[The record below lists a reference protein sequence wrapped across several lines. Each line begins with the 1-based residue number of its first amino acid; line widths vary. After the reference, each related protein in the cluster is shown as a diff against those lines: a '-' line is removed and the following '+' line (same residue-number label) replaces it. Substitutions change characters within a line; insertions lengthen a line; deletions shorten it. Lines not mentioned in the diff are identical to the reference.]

1 MRLRNFSLKYKFIA
15 TIVVFT
21 LILSV
26 SFAIISVSRLGE
38 ELKAQL
44 LERGKGVADD
54 LAKKFSDPFADPIEL
69 SKTLQMLYENIS
81 QGGEVVY
88 LQIVKAGKDVFRIH
102 DRRMGPLEPEHT
114 PLLSELEI
122 RIQRLPDGTPYFDLI
137 RAIPCPDIWI
147 DPITRECGVSSLGP
161 SYVRLGLSLA
171 YVQKQL
177 RQEFFVFGALSFG
190 FTGAGILIAFAL
202 YQMILGPLSI
212 LLESVKRFS
221 RQRSARAHVKS
232 GDELEALATEFNKM
246 ADLIEERD
254 RTLEMKNKEL
264 TEANRVKS
272 QFLAMMGHELL
283 TPLHSI
289 RGFSQI
295 LLEGIDGEL
304 NPAQR
309 ESLSAIKSSGDHLLE
324 LLNNILKY
332 SKLEAGE
339 EKLHLEEVE
348 VRKLAEE
355 VIQAFKP
362 QMRGKDIAI
371 EAEVNSIKLRA
382 DATKLK
388 QILMNLLS
396 NAVKYTRQGEIRIK
410 AQERNSDILFVV
422 QDTGIGIDKKYHNKL
437 FEPFTQ
443 IETLSTKE
451 HSGLGLGLAIVKKYV
466 EMHGGRVWFESE
478 PGRGS
483 TFYFTIPN
491 HH

>member
-1 MRLRNFSLKYKFIA
+1 MRLRSFSLKYKFIA
-15 TIVVFT
+15 TLVVFT
-21 LILSV
+21 VLLSV
-26 SFAIISVSRLGE
+26 SFAIIAVNRLGE

-54 LAKKFSDPFADPIEL
+54 LAEKFSDPFADPLEL

-102 DRRMGPLEPEHT
+102 DRRIGPLEHT
-114 PLLSELEI
+114 PLVAELEI
-122 RIQRLPDGTPYFDLI
+122 RRQRLADGTPYFDLM

-147 DPITRECGVSSLGP
+147 NPITRECGLSSAGP

-177 RQEFFVFGALSFG
+177 RQEFFVFAALSLG
-190 FTGAGILIAFAL
+190 FTGAGILIAFVL

-232 GDELEALATEFNKM
+232 GDELETLATEFNKM

-254 RTLEMKNKEL
+254 RTLEMKNQEL

-272 QFLAMMGHELL
+272 EFLAMMGHELL

-289 RGFSQI
+289 RGFSQL
-295 LLEGIDGEL
+295 LLEGIDGAL

-309 ESLSAIKSSGDHLLE
+309 ESLNAIKSSGDHLWE

-348 VRKLAEE
+348 IRKVAEE
-355 VIQAFKP
+355 AVQAFKP
-362 QMRGKDIAI
+362 QARKKDIAI
-371 EAEVNSIKLRA
+371 EADVNSIRLRA
-382 DATKLK
+382 DGTKLK

-396 NAVKYTRQGEIRIK
+396 NAVKYTHRGEIRMS
-410 AQERNSDILFVV
+410 AQERGGEILFAV
-422 QDTGIGIDKKYHNKL
+422 QDTGVGIDKRYHNKL

-451 HSGLGLGLAIVKKYV
+451 HAGVGLGLAIVKKYV

-478 PGRGS
+478 AGKGS

-491 HH
+491 HGGR

>member
-1 MRLRNFSLKYKFIA
+1 MKYKFIA
-15 TIVVFT
+15 TLVVFT
-21 LILSV
+21 VILSV
-26 SFAIISVSRLGE
+26 SFAIIAVSRLGE

-44 LERGKGVADD
+44 LERGKGVAAD
-54 LAKKFSDPFADPIEL
+54 LAEKYSDPFADPLEL

-88 LQIVKAGKDVFRIH
+88 LQIVKAGKDVFKIH
-102 DRRMGPLEPEHT
+102 DKRMKILEPMQT
-114 PLLSELEI
+114 PLATQWEI
-122 RIQRLPDGTPYFDLI
+122 RRQRLPDGTPYFDLI

-147 DPITRECGVSSLGP
+147 NPITRECEVSSLGP

-177 RQEFFVFGALSFG
+177 RQEFFVFAVLSFG
-190 FTGAGILIAFAL
+190 FTGAGILIAFVL

-221 RQRSARAHVKS
+221 RERQARAHVRS
-232 GDELEALATEFNKM
+232 GDELETLATEFNKM

-254 RTLEMKNKEL
+254 RTLELKNQEL

-272 QFLAMMGHELL
+272 EFLAMMGHELL

-289 RGFSQI
+289 RGFSQL

-309 ESLSAIKSSGDHLLE
+309 ESLFAIKSSGDHLWE

-348 VRKLAEE
+348 VRKVAEE
-355 VIQAFKP
+355 AIQAFKP
-362 QMRGKDIAI
+362 QAREKDIAI
-371 EAEVNSIKLRA
+371 EAEANSIRLQA
-382 DATKLK
+382 DGTKLK

-396 NAVKYTRQGEIRIK
+396 NAVKYTREGEIRVS
-410 AQERNSDILFVV
+410 AQERGGEILFAV
-422 QDTGIGIDKKYHNKL
+422 QDTGVGIDKQYHNKL

-451 HSGLGLGLAIVKKYV
+451 HTGLGLGLAIVKKYV

-478 PGRGS
+478 PGKGS

-491 HH
+491 HRGR